1 ILAMILPLY
10 HFEREGLRVR
20 GVWSLLGYFSSLGVG
35 FMFVELGL
43 TQRLNIYL
51 GHPMYSLSVV
61 LAGLLL
67 STGIGSFLS
76 DRAGLAPARTLTVG
90 MLGTALAVLA
100 WLMVMNR
107 VVPATLAQPQAIR
120 LAITLA
126 SIAPVGLLMGIPFA
140 TAVRTLQGPQARFIP
155 WVWGINGLT
164 SVLASVLAI
173 LLAMRVG
180 FQWVVMLGSV
190 TYFLGWLAI
199 RGYLQREDASADR
212 LVLLATAPAPCRE
225 VEGEAVVVGNA

>member
-1 ILAMILPLY
+1 A
-10 HFEREGLRVR
+10 G
-20 GVWSLLGYFSSLGVG
+20 GAWSRLGFFSSVGVG

-67 STGIGSFLS
+67 STGLGSFLS
-76 DRAGLAPARTLTVG
+76 DRAGLSAGRALAFG
-90 MLGTALAVLA
+90 MVGTALAVLA
-100 WLMVMNR
+100 WLLVMNR
-107 VVPATLAQPQAIR
+107 VIPATLAQPQAVR

-126 SIAPVGLLMGIPFA
+126 SILPVGLLMAIPFP
-140 TAVRTLQGPQARFIP
+140 TPLRSLRGSQSRFVP

-164 SVLASVLAI
+164 SVMASVLAI
-173 LLAMRVG
+173 ILAMRVG
-180 FQWVVMLGSV
+180 FQCVVLLGSA

-199 RGYLQREDASADR
+199 RGHLRRQGEEIELQPPATNASQPA
-212 LVLLATAPAPCRE
+212 VLAEQITERTVSL
-225 VEGEAVVVGNA
+225 GNPG